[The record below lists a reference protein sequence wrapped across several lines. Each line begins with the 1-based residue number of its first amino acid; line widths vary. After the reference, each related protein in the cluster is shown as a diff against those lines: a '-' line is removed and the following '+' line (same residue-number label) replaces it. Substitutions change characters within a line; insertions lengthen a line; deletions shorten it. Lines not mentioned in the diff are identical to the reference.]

1 MYAAL
6 LYFSSIFM
14 RWAIVFFSIRVCVR
28 VSIGHFCCCW
38 GCMMYVMMRYVDDC
52 SSAWCII
59 MLWLWVREVAVIAF
73 WLYFRSPFA
82 YNNTSS
88 FATQHNPKVSYA
100 MTTRLYVICASYIL
114 SPFAEIGMSFCI
126 CHLIIESIHLRKCQS
141 VCDCVY
147 VLKLSVSRRKQ
158 TISILYWLHFG
169 GKKIIIKKRRKLAF
183 VLCRVGLVL
192 GDIVAQWFQTHK
204 RMLKVTVR

>member
-59 MLWLWVREVAVIAF
+59 MLWLQVREVAVIAF

-158 TISILYWLHFG
+158 TISILY
-169 GKKIIIKKRRKLAF
+169 
-183 VLCRVGLVL
+183 
-192 GDIVAQWFQTHK
+192 
-204 RMLKVTVR
+204 